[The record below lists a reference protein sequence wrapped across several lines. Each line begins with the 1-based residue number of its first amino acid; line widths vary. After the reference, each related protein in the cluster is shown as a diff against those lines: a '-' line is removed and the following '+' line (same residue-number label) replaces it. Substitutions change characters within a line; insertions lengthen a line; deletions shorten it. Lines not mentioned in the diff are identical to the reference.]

1 MCQLVWLHLENYWS
15 SGEYSDDADGDI
27 LIFVWGKMRVPRF
40 QRTFIFK
47 LKALLYFSSMNQES
61 LMLITPFWWEIQRS
75 IIAVLIKSHYNA
87 IDHG

>member
-47 LKALLYFSSMNQES
+47 LKALFFINES
-61 LMLITPFWWEIQRS
+61 RVVD
-75 IIAVLIKSHYNA
+75 AYNCFLVGNSKEYHCCL
-87 IDHG
+87 DQVSLQCN